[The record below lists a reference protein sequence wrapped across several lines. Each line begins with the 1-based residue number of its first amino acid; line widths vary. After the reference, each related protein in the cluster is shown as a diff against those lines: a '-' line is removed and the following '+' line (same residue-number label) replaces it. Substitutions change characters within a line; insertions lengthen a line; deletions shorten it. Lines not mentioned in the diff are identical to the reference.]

1 MLEAGRAANKEE
13 VEEKGWRNTIR
24 MGVSW
29 VAVGQQDNKETDLS
43 GKRASPNKA
52 ADSGF
57 SDSGDSEAPPC
68 PGGVRGH
75 QGGNH
80 VSRVYLSGREED
92 HYQSPSSLP
101 IPTVQATTQTTMD
114 RRRRGGRKLR
124 LNSSSSQ
131 QELVI
136 NSNHP
141 SKSLWVGSRHSA
153 GDNLNTQLPS
163 TGDGGEEF
171 VSIDGLLREYR
182 KDIDFLPPLRVSMS
196 ASISS
201 SSAFAGSSSSASPTT
216 SEFSETLS
224 HSGSH
229 PSPSTEHRVLP
240 R

>member
-1 MLEAGRAANKEE
+1 MEEE

-29 VAVGQQDNKETDLS
+29 VAVGQQQDNKETDLP

-57 SDSGDSEAPPC
+57 SDSGDSEASPC
-68 PGGVRGH
+68 PGGVRGP
-75 QGGNH
+75 QSGNH
-80 VSRVYLSGREED
+80 VSRVYLSGREEE

-101 IPTVQATTQTTMD
+101 IPTVQATTQTTID
-114 RRRRGGRKLR
+114 SRRRRGGRRLR
-124 LNSSSSQ
+124 LNSTSSQ
-131 QELVI
+131 DLAVT
-136 NSNHP
+136 NSSNP
-141 SKSLWVGSRHSA
+141 PTKSLWVGVRHSP
-153 GDNLNTQLPS
+153 GDNLNTQIP
-163 TGDGGEEF
+163 GEEEF

-182 KDIDFLPPLRVSMS
+182 KDIDFLPPPPSLRAVSMS

-201 SSAFAGSSSSASPTT
+201 ASSAFAGFTSSSASPSTT

-229 PSPSTEHRVLP
+229 PSPSSEHRVLP

>member
-1 MLEAGRAANKEE
+1 MEM
-13 VEEKGWRNTIR
+13 EEKGWRNTIR

-29 VAVGQQDNKETDLS
+29 VAVGQQDNKEAD

-57 SDSGDSEAPPC
+57 SDSGDSEASPC

-80 VSRVYLSGREED
+80 VSRVYLSGREEE

-114 RRRRGGRKLR
+114 RRRRGGRRLR
-124 LNSSSSQ
+124 LNSTSSQ
-131 QELVI
+131 DLTNN
-136 NSNHP
+136 NSQ
-141 SKSLWVGSRHSA
+141 SKSLWVGARHS
-153 GDNLNTQLPS
+153 GDNLNTQLAS
-163 TGDGGEEF
+163 TTGEAGDEF

-201 SSAFAGSSSSASPTT
+201 SSAFAGSSSASPTT

-224 HSGSH
+224 HSGSQ

>member
-1 MLEAGRAANKEE
+1 MEM
-13 VEEKGWRNTIR
+13 EEKGWRNTIR

-29 VAVGQQDNKETDLS
+29 VAVGQQDNKEVE

-57 SDSGDSEAPPC
+57 SDSGDSEASPC

-80 VSRVYLSGREED
+80 VSRVYLSGREEE

-114 RRRRGGRKLR
+114 RRRRGGRRLR
-124 LNSSSSQ
+124 LNSTSSQ
-131 QELVI
+131 DLTNN
-136 NSNHP
+136 NSQ
-141 SKSLWVGSRHSA
+141 SKSLWVGARHS
-153 GDNLNTQLPS
+153 GDNLNSQLAS
-163 TGDGGEEF
+163 TGEAGDEF

-201 SSAFAGSSSSASPTT
+201 SSAFAGSSSASPTT

-224 HSGSH
+224 HSGSQ

>member
-1 MLEAGRAANKEE
+1 MLEGGRAANEE

-29 VAVGQQDNKETDLS
+29 VAVGQQQDNKETELS

-57 SDSGDSEAPPC
+57 SDSGDSEASPC

-80 VSRVYLSGREED
+80 VSRVYLSGREEE

-101 IPTVQATTQTTMD
+101 IPTVQATTQTTVD
-114 RRRRGGRKLR
+114 RRRRGGRRLR
-124 LNSSSSQ
+124 LNSTSSQ
-131 QELVI
+131 DLVN
-136 NSNHP
+136 NSNPP
-141 SKSLWVGSRHSA
+141 SKSLWVGVRQP
-153 GDNLNTQLPS
+153 GDNLNTQSPS
-163 TGDGGEEF
+163 SGEGGEEF

-201 SSAFAGSSSSASPTT
+201 AGSSAFAGSSSASPTT

-229 PSPSTEHRVLP
+229 PSPSPEHRVLP

>member
-1 MLEAGRAANKEE
+1 MLEAGRTANVEM
-13 VEEKGWRNTIR
+13 EEKGWRNTIR

-29 VAVGQQDNKETDLS
+29 VAVGQQDNKEAE

-57 SDSGDSEAPPC
+57 SDSGDSEASPC

-80 VSRVYLSGREED
+80 VSRVYLSGREEE

-114 RRRRGGRKLR
+114 RRRRGGRRLR
-124 LNSSSSQ
+124 LNSTSSQ
-131 QELVI
+131 DLTNN
-136 NSNHP
+136 NSQ
-141 SKSLWVGSRHSA
+141 SKSLWVGARHS
-153 GDNLNTQLPS
+153 GDNLNTQLAS
-163 TGDGGEEF
+163 TGEDGDEF

-201 SSAFAGSSSSASPTT
+201 SSAFAGSSSASPTT

-224 HSGSH
+224 HSGSQ